1 MQRIEYRGEVLLR
14 YALNLPKK
22 PTRCSGMLRLFI
34 IQKRGEITKYKT
46 IQGDTWD
53 IIAKKVYG
61 KEKYLDYLMKNNYE
75 LLEYFIFPAGIEL
88 NIPELPEETNSDLPK
103 WR

>member
-1 MQRIEYRGEVLLR
+1 MLSTSPISRQGVAKCYAFLLS
-14 YALNLPKK
+14 K
-22 PTRCSGMLRLFI
+22 
-34 IQKRGEITKYKT
+34 KRGEITKYKT

-103 WR
+103 WRQV